1 MKKKEKK
8 NVRKSEGFTFIE
20 TIVVLAIIA
29 ILAAGTTVSAEK
41 LLSRARR
48 VAAANQISQYC
59 AGLQSYFLDCGRFP
73 TAEQGLQALW
83 NKPTLFPVPENWN
96 GPYIDKEPS
105 KDPWGSDYRY
115 YTAGSAFMPRE
126 VPEGLPFVL
135 LSLGADGE
143 EGGEGEKEDVVSW
156 K

>member
-8 NVRKSEGFTFIE
+8 NVRKSDGFTFIE

-48 VAAANQISQYC
+48 VSAANQIAQYS

-73 TAEQGLQALW
+73 TDEQGIQALW
-83 NKPTLFPVPENWN
+83 SKPYLYPVPDNWN

-115 YTAGSAFMPRE
+115 YTAGSALMPGE

-135 LSLGADGE
+135 LSYGADGQ
-143 EGGEGEKEDVVSW
+143 EGGEGEEEDVVSW
-156 K
+156 R